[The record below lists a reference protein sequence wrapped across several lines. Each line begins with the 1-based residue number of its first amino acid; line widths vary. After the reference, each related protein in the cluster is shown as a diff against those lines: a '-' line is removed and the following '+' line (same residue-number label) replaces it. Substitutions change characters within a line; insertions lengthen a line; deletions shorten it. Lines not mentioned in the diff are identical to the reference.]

1 MTENLQLR
9 ASMTP
14 ASILTHLEQRVEIPE
29 GALDEIVGGHF
40 REAHFQEDLPEFRPD
55 FEQRM
60 KIATRRH
67 DAQGVEVVRLEGFR
81 PPRTVLNHLRR

>member
-1 MTENLQLR
+1 MPPV
-9 ASMTP
+9 SVP
-14 ASILTHLEQRVEIPE
+14 SHLKQRVEVPE
-29 GALDEIVGGHF
+29 RALDEIVSGHF
-40 REAHFQEDLPEFRPD
+40 RKAHFQEDLPEFRPD